1 MQVQE
6 NIQEIAQ
13 LEKEREEFEDY
24 KREEMENLSNE
35 RIHLDEE
42 EERLLALRD
51 KIMDTIKTFEQAKAN
66 LANIFNADNNE

>member
-1 MQVQE
+1 
-6 NIQEIAQ
+6 
-13 LEKEREEFEDY
+13 
-24 KREEMENLSNE
+24 MENLSNE